1 MSLFFILIFFISLII
16 FLILFLWFTN
26 SNTQKKTIT
35 QLNQLIKD
43 LNESLER
50 KINNLIIYHD
60 QNFNQIAGNYQQ
72 NLTNLK
78 NDISL
83 NLINI
88 QKDNE
93 QKLNKIQ
100 NLVTEKLEATLEKR
114 VSSSFQLVNERL
126 EQVYKGLGEM
136 QTLAAGVG
144 DLKKV
149 LTNVKTRGVWGEI
162 QLERILNQILNE
174 KQFVKNFAPK
184 KNSQE
189 RVEFALKIPQKSD
202 KQKFVYLPIDAKF
215 PLADY
220 ENLIDAMDSN
230 NENDIKIYRKKLESR
245 VLIEAKSIADKYLNP
260 PLTTDFAILYLPNES
275 LYLEI
280 LKNQGLM
287 EKIQF
292 EHQVMLIGPNNIIA
306 LLNTIELSFR
316 AFAIEERSKEI
327 WQVLNFVI
335 KEFDQFGSLLDK
347 TQKKISEGLLNL
359 EKANNKTTQLKSK
372 LNHAY
377 FLPANNKKIP

>member
-1 MSLFFILIFFISLII
+1 
-16 FLILFLWFTN
+16 LFLWFTN